1 VNKGALMDDIQQLRK
16 LAIPLED
23 DAISYQDLYK
33 SIDKARFILL
43 GEASHGT
50 AEFYQERIKITKKL
64 IKEDGFDAVVIEG
77 DWPDSYRVN
86 EYINSRS
93 SDASGEVALLGF
105 QRFPTW
111 MWRNEEVL
119 GFVEWLKI
127 YNSSKAK
134 DQRGIGFYGMDLYSL
149 FTSMDVVLNYF
160 LKIDP
165 VLAEQAK
172 KRFSCFDHYNKDSQ
186 LYGYLASYNESP
198 HGCEHAVVEQLKEML
213 KMKQYL
219 KSMESNNPDH
229 LFSALQNMRLI
240 KNAENYYR
248 TMFGGRVS
256 SWNIRD
262 EHMMETISEIDRFLS
277 KELGRP
283 AKIIVWAHNSHIGD
297 ARATQQG
304 FSGEHTVGQLM
315 RQKYPSEVFL
325 LGFTTYS
332 GYVTAASEWGAMTKR
347 KSVNPSLEASY
358 EGLFHQLRLSRF
370 MYIIKN
376 NMALQKV
383 LPLRRLERAIGV
395 VYLPQSERRSHYFY
409 ADLANQFDALI
420 HIDTTNA
427 LAPLENIASLSENE
441 APETF
446 PSGF

>member
-1 VNKGALMDDIQQLRK
+1 MDDIQQLKR
-16 LAIPLED
+16 LAIPLQG
-23 DAISYQDLYK
+23 DASGYQDLYD
-33 SIDKARFILL
+33 SIDSARFVLL

-50 AEFYQERIKITKKL
+50 AEFYQERIKITKKM
-64 IKEDGFDAVVIEG
+64 ITDYGFDAVVIEG

-93 SDASGEVALLGF
+93 SDASGEAALLGF

-111 MWRNEEVL
+111 MWRNVEVL
-119 GFVEWLKI
+119 EFVEWLKS
-127 YNSSKAK
+127 YNSSK
-134 DQRGIGFYGMDLYSL
+134 DRDRRGVGFYGMDLYSL
-149 FTSMDVVLNYF
+149 FTSMDVVLSY
-160 LKIDP
+160 LMKIDP
-165 VLAEQAK
+165 ALAKKAK

-186 LYGYLASYNESP
+186 LYGYLASYSERI
-198 HGCEHAVVEQLKEML
+198 HGCEHEVIEQLKEML
-213 KMKQYL
+213 KLKQYIE
-219 KSMESNNPDH
+219 SMEPNNPDR
-229 LFSALQNMRLI
+229 LFSILQNTRLI

-256 SWNIRD
+256 SWNLRD
-262 EHMMETISEIDRFLS
+262 GHMVETIAEIDRFLS
-277 KELGRP
+277 KELERP
-283 AKIIVWAHNSHIGD
+283 SKIIVWAHNSHIGD

-304 FSGEHTVGQLM
+304 FSGELNVGQLM

-332 GYVTAASEWGAMTKR
+332 GYVTAASQWGAMTER

-358 EGLFHQLRLSRF
+358 EGLFHHLGLSRF
-370 MYIIKN
+370 MYIIRN

-383 LPLRRLERAIGV
+383 LPFRRLERAIGV
-395 VYLPQSERRSHYFY
+395 VYLSQSERRSHYFY

-427 LAPLENIASLSENE
+427 LVPLEKLSSLPEHE
-441 APETF
+441 APEAF

>member
-1 VNKGALMDDIQQLRK
+1 MIDIHQLRK
-16 LAIPLED
+16 LAIPLEG
-23 DAISYQDLYK
+23 DARGYQDLYN
-33 SIDKARFILL
+33 SIDTARFVLL

-50 AEFYQERIKITKKL
+50 AEFYRERIKITKKL
-64 IKEDGFDAVVIEG
+64 ISDDGFDAVVIEG

-86 EYINSRS
+86 EYVNSRS
-93 SDASGEVALLGF
+93 SDKCGEQALLGF

-119 GFVEWLKI
+119 KFVEWLRI
-127 YNSSKAK
+127 HNSTKAK
-134 DQRGIGFYGMDLYSL
+134 SKGKRAVGFYGMDLYSL
-149 FTSMDVVLNYF
+149 FTSMDVVVNY
-160 LKIDP
+160 LSKTDHA
-165 VLAEQAK
+165 LAEEAK

-186 LYGYLASYNESP
+186 LYGYLASYSEKL
-198 HGCEHAVVEQLKEML
+198 HGCEHEVVEQLKEML
-213 KMKQYL
+213 KMKKYL
-219 KSMESNNPDH
+219 QSMQPKNSDH
-229 LFSALQNMRLI
+229 IFSMLQNARLI
-240 KNAENYYR
+240 KNAESYYR

-256 SWNIRD
+256 SWNLRD
-262 EHMMETISEIDRFLS
+262 EHMVETIAETDRFLS

-304 FSGEHTVGQLM
+304 LSGELNVGQLM

-325 LGFTTYS
+325 IGFTTYS
-332 GYVTAASEWGAMTKR
+332 GYVTAASEWGALTER
-347 KSVNPSLEASY
+347 KSVNPGLEASY
-358 EGLFHQLRLSRF
+358 EGLFHELGIDRF

-376 NMALQKV
+376 NMALQKA
-383 LPLRRLERAIGV
+383 LPLRKLERAIGV

-409 ADLANQFDALI
+409 TDIANQFDALI
-420 HIDTTNA
+420 HIDTTDA
-427 LAPLENIASLSENE
+427 LKPLEKLSSLPEHE

>member
-1 VNKGALMDDIQQLRK
+1 MDDIHQLRK
-16 LAIPLED
+16 LAIPLEG
-23 DAISYQDLYK
+23 DARDYQELYE
-33 SIDKARFILL
+33 SIDTARFVLL

-64 IKEDGFDAVVIEG
+64 ITDDGFDAVVIEG

-86 EYINSRS
+86 EYVHSRS
-93 SDASGEVALLGF
+93 SDASGEAALLGF

-119 GFVEWLKI
+119 EFVEWLKI
-127 YNSSKAK
+127 HNSTKAK
-134 DQRGIGFYGMDLYSL
+134 GRRGVGFYGMDLYSL
-149 FTSMDVVLNYF
+149 FTSMDVVLKYL
-160 LKIDP
+160 LKTDP
-165 VLAEQAK
+165 ALAEKAK
-172 KRFSCFDHYNKDSQ
+172 TRFSCFDHYNKDSQ
-186 LYGYLASYNESP
+186 LYGYLASYSERL
-198 HGCEHAVVEQLKEML
+198 HGCEHEVVEQLKEML

-219 KSMESNNPDH
+219 QSMEPSNPDH
-229 LFSALQNMRLI
+229 VFSMLQNTRLI

-256 SWNIRD
+256 SWNLRD
-262 EHMMETISEIDRFLS
+262 EHMVETIAETDRFLS

-304 FSGEHTVGQLM
+304 FSGELNVGQLM

-332 GYVTAASEWGAMTKR
+332 GYVTAASEWGAMTER
-347 KSVNPSLEASY
+347 KAVNPGLEASY
-358 EGLFHQLRLSRF
+358 EGLFHEVGLSRF

-383 LPLRRLERAIGV
+383 LPLRKLQRAIGV

-409 ADLANQFDALI
+409 TDLANQFDALI
-420 HIDTTNA
+420 HIDTSNA
-427 LAPLENIASLSENE
+427 LKPLEKLTTFPEHE